1 MHRCHDLGVN
11 MRKIT
16 VLCLLLI
23 LALGGAACAEDAAV
37 RVNGRVFTVEEV
49 QNYINETAANMR
61 IIMGIDVS
69 DVYDADARKEFLQE
83 AAEHFVTVEVMN
95 EQLRAQNRFAL
106 SKEEEAS
113 LREFAQTKYDEIWV
127 QLNDRVGEAY
137 PDMEDRETYVSQ
149 LVESAGYS
157 MDGIFEQAVQ
167 ALREQRLIELYCA
180 DITVDDAETNAF
192 YEENVVA
199 PDREKYAED
208 LHRFESE
215 VLLGG
220 GTSAYMPEGYFYIKY
235 IVLAPKESSADAIAD
250 AQTAAAES
258 AQKREE
264 AYDALAAG
272 ALENGDLDALRAAY
286 SAAEDVENAAL
297 DALNAAVE
305 AAEKDYAPIWQVVC
319 DALDAGETFEDQ
331 MQKYSIE
338 TDMSQEIDK
347 GYPFHADSVI
357 WDAHLREAVRTLA
370 AKGEITKP
378 IYANGHVYIVCRM
391 ADIPS
396 GAYPLSDAERDELK
410 EGLLRDRQT
419 ERLDELAREWRED
432 ADVEVDISGLE
443 FPVN

>member
-1 MHRCHDLGVN
+1 
-11 MRKIT
+11 MRNIT
-16 VLCLLLI
+16 VLCLILI
-23 LALGGAACAEDAAV
+23 LAILGTAYAEDAAV
-37 RVNGRVFTVEEV
+37 RVNGRVFTVDEV
-49 QNYINETAANMR
+49 QNYINETAANMK

-69 DVYDADARKEFLQE
+69 DVYDTDARKKFLQE

-95 EQLRAQNRFAL
+95 EQLRAKNRFAL

-137 PDMEDRETYVSQ
+137 PDLEDRETYVSQ

-180 DITVDDAETNAF
+180 DITVSDAETDAF

-199 PDREKYAED
+199 PDRDKYAGD
-208 LHRFESE
+208 LKRFESE

-235 IVLAPKESSADAIAD
+235 IVLAPKESSANAVAD
-250 AQTAAAES
+250 ALTAAAES
-258 AQKREE
+258 TQKRED
-264 AYDALAAG
+264 AYDALAVG

-286 SAAEDVENAAL
+286 SAAEDAESAAL
-297 DALNAAVE
+297 DALDAAVE
-305 AAEKDYAPIWQVVC
+305 TAEKDYSPIWQVVS
-319 DALDAGETFEDQ
+319 DALDAGETFEAQ
-331 MQKYSIE
+331 MHKYSIE
-338 TDMSQEIDK
+338 TDMSQAIDK

-357 WDAHLREAVRTLA
+357 WDARLREAVRTLA
-370 AKGEITKP
+370 SEGEITKP
-378 IYANGHVYIVCRM
+378 VYANGRVYIVCRM

-396 GAYPLSDAERDELK
+396 GAYPLSETEREELK
-410 EGLLRDRQT
+410 EGLLRDKQT
-419 ERLDELAREWRED
+419 GRLDELARELREN

-443 FPVN
+443 FPLN